1 MRIACRNRIM
11 AFARVIGSIGSDAAD
26 FLAGLDLAEK
36 VWQHGGIANIAT
48 RHLDR
53 PYLQRLFIHADMKL
67 APETAFGATMLAR
80 VPLINRQVM
89 QASPRGGLRPPL

>member
-11 AFARVIGSIGSDAAD
+11 AFARVIGSIVSDAAD
-26 FLAGLDLAEK
+26 FLAGLDLAEQ

-53 PYLQRLFIHADMKL
+53 PYLQRLFHADMNL

-80 VPLINRQVM
+80 VPLINRKVM
-89 QASPRGGLRPPL
+89 LASPRGGLRPPL